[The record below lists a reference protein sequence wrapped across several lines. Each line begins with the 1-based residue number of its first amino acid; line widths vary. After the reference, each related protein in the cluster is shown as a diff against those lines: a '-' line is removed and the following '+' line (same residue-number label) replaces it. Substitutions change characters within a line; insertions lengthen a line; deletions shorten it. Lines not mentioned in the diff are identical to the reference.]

1 MIMIQRN
8 QCIFTPANRIPHNIR
23 LAILILFS
31 LCLLPGCGRNTSPAD
46 TAGTPGTGQPGFS
59 TAQGT
64 GNANTTGSISNTG
77 NTNHT
82 NGIEDTDSNTQ
93 PLTMPELG
101 RIRQICELVTV
112 ECTYHNV
119 AKSTKAPGTGLEHI
133 GETERTFWIEYMAT
147 AEISYDV
154 GKIAMNVDGSEITIT
169 LPRPQVTCKV
179 DPDSW
184 NENSYVISQDQFIQ
198 KNPITAADQ
207 TKAINLAQAEMIQQ
221 IRGNSSL
228 INTAKL
234 QAQELIKNY
243 IDQIGEI
250 TGIQYHITWK
260 DAESGS

>member
-1 MIMIQRN
+1 MIITHQN
-8 QCIFTPANRIPHNIR
+8 QNIPHLTLRILHNIR
-23 LAILILFS
+23 LTILMLLS
-31 LCLLPGCGRNTSPAD
+31 LCLLPACGK
-46 TAGTPGTGQPGFS
+46 
-59 TAQGT
+59 
-64 GNANTTGSISNTG
+64 SISQTGTADSAEVQEAEQFGLSTSQDTG
-77 NTNHT
+77 NTVNT
-82 NGIEDTDSNTQ
+82 TQ

-112 ECTYHNV
+112 ECNYHNV
-119 AKSTKAPGTGLEHI
+119 AKSTKSPGIGLEHF

-147 AEISYDV
+147 AEISYDAS
-154 GKIAMNVDGSEITIT
+154 KITMDVDGSEITIT

-184 NENSYVISQDQFIQ
+184 NENSYVISQDQLIQ

-250 TGIQYHITWK
+250 TGVQYHITWK